1 MKNNLELMLDKLFVS
16 SYTDSRT
23 REKLLFWIN
32 RGKIWINRGKT
43 MRLYNYTPHTINI
56 INGSVKVEL
65 PSVGVIRAK
74 SVQTQVGTI
83 YHTESAGVEYAV
95 PEYKLTFGEPEGM
108 PVDFDPDGVYVVSAI
123 AAQALKQAGWAGTY
137 MVTCGAIRDEQGRI
151 IGCQGLARI

>member
-1 MKNNLELMLDKLFVS
+1 MKNNLEKELDTLLVS
-16 SYTDSRT
+16 SYTDGRT
-23 REKLLFWIN
+23 REKIF
-32 RGKIWINRGKT
+32 RWINRGKT

-108 PVDFDPDGVYVVSAI
+108 PEDIDPDGVYVVSAI

>member
-1 MKNNLELMLDKLFVS
+1 MKNNLELDKLLVS
-16 SYTDSRT
+16 SYTDSRI
-23 REKLLFWIN
+23 REKILRWV
-32 RGKIWINRGKT
+32 NRGKT
-43 MRLYNYTPHTINI
+43 MRLYNYTPHTISI

-108 PVDFDPDGVYVVSAI
+108 PEDIDPDGVYVVSAI
-123 AAQALKQAGWAGTY
+123 AAQALKQFGWAGTY
-137 MVTCGAIRDEQGRI
+137 MVTCGAIRDDAGRI

>member
-1 MKNNLELMLDKLFVS
+1 MKNNLEKELDTLLVS

-23 REKLLFWIN
+23 REKILF
-32 RGKIWINRGKT
+32 WINRGKT
-43 MRLYNYTPHTINI
+43 MRIYNYTPHAITIV
-56 INGSVKVEL
+56 NGDVRIEL

-83 YHTESAGVEYAV
+83 YHTESAGVEFPV

-108 PVDFDPDGVYVVSAI
+108 PEDIDPDGVYVVSAI

>member
-1 MKNNLELMLDKLFVS
+1 MKNNLEKELDTLLVS
-16 SYTDSRT
+16 SYTDGRT
-23 REKLLFWIN
+23 
-32 RGKIWINRGKT
+32 RGKILFWINRGKT
-43 MRLYNYTPHTINI
+43 MRIYNYTPHAITIV
-56 INGSVKVEL
+56 NGDVRIEL

-74 SVQTQVGTI
+74 SVQTLVGTI

-108 PVDFDPDGVYVVSAI
+108 PEDIDPDGVYVVSTI
-123 AAQALKQAGWAGTY
+123 AAQALKDYGWAGTY

>member
-1 MKNNLELMLDKLFVS
+1 
-16 SYTDSRT
+16 
-23 REKLLFWIN
+23 
-32 RGKIWINRGKT
+32 
-43 MRLYNYTPHTINI
+43 MRIYNYTPHAITIV
-56 INGSVKVEL
+56 NGDVRIEL

-83 YHTESAGVEYAV
+83 YHTEYAV

-108 PVDFDPDGVYVVSAI
+108 PEDIDPDGVYVVSTI
-123 AAQALKQAGWAGTY
+123 AAQALKQVGWAGTY

>member
-1 MKNNLELMLDKLFVS
+1 MKNNLELMLDKLLVS
-16 SYTDSRT
+16 SYTDGRT
-23 REKLLFWIN
+23 REKIF
-32 RGKIWINRGKT
+32 RWINRGKT
-43 MRLYNYTPHTINI
+43 MQIYNYTPHAITIV
-56 INGSVKVEL
+56 NGDVRIEL

-83 YHTESAGVEYAV
+83 YHTESAGVEFPV

-108 PVDFDPDGVYVVSAI
+108 PEDIDPDGVYVVSAI

>member
-1 MKNNLELMLDKLFVS
+1 MKNNLEKELDTLLVS
-16 SYTDSRT
+16 SYTDVRV
-23 REKLLFWIN
+23 REKILF
-32 RGKIWINRGKT
+32 WINRGKT
-43 MRLYNYTPHTINI
+43 MRIYNYTPHAITIV
-56 INGSVKVEL
+56 NGDVRIEL

-108 PVDFDPDGVYVVSAI
+108 PEDIDPDGVYVVSTI
-123 AAQALKQAGWAGTY
+123 AAQALKDYGWAGTY

>member
-1 MKNNLELMLDKLFVS
+1 MKNNLELMLDTLLVS

-23 REKLLFWIN
+23 REKIFC
-32 RGKIWINRGKT
+32 WINRGKT
-43 MRLYNYTPHTINI
+43 MRIYNYTPHAITIV
-56 INGSVKVEL
+56 NGDVRIEL

-108 PVDFDPDGVYVVSAI
+108 PEDIDPDGVYVVSAI

>member
-1 MKNNLELMLDKLFVS
+1 MKNNLELMLDKLLVS
-16 SYTDSRT
+16 SYTAGRT
-23 REKLLFWIN
+23 REKILF
-32 RGKIWINRGKT
+32 WINRGKT
-43 MRLYNYTPHTINI
+43 MRIYNYTPHAITIV
-56 INGSVKVEL
+56 NGDVRIEL

-108 PVDFDPDGVYVVSAI
+108 PEDIDPDGVYVVSTI
-123 AAQALKQAGWAGTY
+123 AAQALKDYGWAGTY

>member
-1 MKNNLELMLDKLFVS
+1 MELMLDKLLVS
-16 SYTDSRT
+16 SYTDSGT
-23 REKLLFWIN
+23 REKILCWV
-32 RGKIWINRGKT
+32 NRGKT
-43 MRLYNYTPHTINI
+43 MRLYNYTPHTISI

-83 YHTESAGVEYAV
+83 YHTESAGVEFPV

-108 PVDFDPDGVYVVSAI
+108 PEDIDPDGVYVVSAI

>member
-1 MKNNLELMLDKLFVS
+1 MKNNLELDKLLVS
-16 SYTDSRT
+16 SYTDSGT
-23 REKLLFWIN
+23 MEKILRWV
-32 RGKIWINRGKT
+32 NRGKT

-65 PSVGVIRAK
+65 PSAGVIRAK

-83 YHTESAGVEYAV
+83 YHTESAGVEFPV

-108 PVDFDPDGVYVVSAI
+108 PEDIDPDGVYVVSAI

>member
-1 MKNNLELMLDKLFVS
+1 
-16 SYTDSRT
+16 
-23 REKLLFWIN
+23 
-32 RGKIWINRGKT
+32 

-83 YHTESAGVEYAV
+83 YHAESAGVEFPV

-108 PVDFDPDGVYVVSAI
+108 PMGDDIDPDGVYVVSTI
-123 AAQALKQAGWAGTY
+123 AAQALKQFGWAGTY

>member
-1 MKNNLELMLDKLFVS
+1 MKNNLEKELDTLLVS
-16 SYTDSRT
+16 IYTDGRT
-23 REKLLFWIN
+23 REKIF
-32 RGKIWINRGKT
+32 RWINRGKT

-108 PVDFDPDGVYVVSAI
+108 PEDIDPDGVYVVSTI
-123 AAQALKQAGWAGTY
+123 AAQALKDYGWAGTY
-137 MVTCGAIRDEQGRI
+137 MVTCGAIRDEQGRF

>member
-1 MKNNLELMLDKLFVS
+1 MKNNLEKELDTLLVS
-16 SYTDSRT
+16 SYTDGRT
-23 REKLLFWIN
+23 REKIF
-32 RGKIWINRGKT
+32 RWINRGKT

-108 PVDFDPDGVYVVSAI
+108 PEDIDPDGVYVVSAI

-137 MVTCGAIRDEQGRI
+137 MVTCGAIRDEQGHI

>member
-1 MKNNLELMLDKLFVS
+1 MKNNLELMLDTLLVS
-16 SYTDSRT
+16 SYTDGRV
-23 REKLLFWIN
+23 REKILF
-32 RGKIWINRGKT
+32 WINRGKT
-43 MRLYNYTPHTINI
+43 MRLYNYTPHAITIV
-56 INGSVKVEL
+56 NGDVRIEL

-108 PVDFDPDGVYVVSAI
+108 PEDIDPDGVYVVSTI

>member
-1 MKNNLELMLDKLFVS
+1 MKNNLEKKLDTLLVS

-23 REKLLFWIN
+23 R
-32 RGKIWINRGKT
+32 GKILFWINRGKT
-43 MRLYNYTPHTINI
+43 MRIYNYTPHAITIV
-56 INGSVKVEL
+56 NGDVRIEL

-74 SVQTQVGTI
+74 SVQTQVGTV

-108 PVDFDPDGVYVVSAI
+108 PEDIDPDGVYVVSTI
-123 AAQALKQAGWAGTY
+123 AAQALKDYGWAGTY

>member
-1 MKNNLELMLDKLFVS
+1 MKNNLELMLDKLLVS

-23 REKLLFWIN
+23 REKILF
-32 RGKIWINRGKT
+32 WINRGKT
-43 MRLYNYTPHTINI
+43 MRIYNYTPHAITIV
-56 INGSVKVEL
+56 NGDVRIEL

-108 PVDFDPDGVYVVSAI
+108 PEDIDPDGVYVVSTI
-123 AAQALKQAGWAGTY
+123 AAQALKDYGWAGTY

>member
-1 MKNNLELMLDKLFVS
+1 MKNNLELMLDTLLVS

-23 REKLLFWIN
+23 REKILRWV
-32 RGKIWINRGKT
+32 NRGKT
-43 MRLYNYTPHTINI
+43 MRLYNYTPHTISI

-83 YHTESAGVEYAV
+83 YNTESAGVEFPV

-108 PVDFDPDGVYVVSAI
+108 PEDIDPDGVYVVSAI

>member
-1 MKNNLELMLDKLFVS
+1 
-16 SYTDSRT
+16 
-23 REKLLFWIN
+23 
-32 RGKIWINRGKT
+32 

-74 SVQTQVGTI
+74 SVQTQVGTV
-83 YHTESAGVEYAV
+83 YHEEATDEFPV

-108 PVDFDPDGVYVVSAI
+108 PMGDDIDPDGVYVVSTI

-137 MVTCGAIRDEQGRI
+137 MVTCGAIRDEQGHI

>member
-1 MKNNLELMLDKLFVS
+1 MKNNLEKELDTLLVS
-16 SYTDSRT
+16 SYTDGRT
-23 REKLLFWIN
+23 REKILF
-32 RGKIWINRGKT
+32 WINRGKT
-43 MRLYNYTPHTINI
+43 MRIYNYTPHAITIV
-56 INGSVKVEL
+56 NGDVRIEL

-108 PVDFDPDGVYVVSAI
+108 PEDIDPDGVYVVSTI
-123 AAQALKQAGWAGTY
+123 AAQALKDYGWAGTY

>member
-1 MKNNLELMLDKLFVS
+1 MKNNLEKELDTLLVS

-23 REKLLFWIN
+23 REKIFRWV
-32 RGKIWINRGKT
+32 NRGKT

-83 YHTESAGVEYAV
+83 YHTESAGVEFPV

-108 PVDFDPDGVYVVSAI
+108 PEDIDPDGVYVVSTI
-123 AAQALKQAGWAGTY
+123 AAQALKEYGWAGTY

>member
-1 MKNNLELMLDKLFVS
+1 MKNNLELMLDKLLVS
-16 SYTDSRT
+16 SYTDGRT
-23 REKLLFWIN
+23 REKIFRWV
-32 RGKIWINRGKT
+32 NRGKT
-43 MRLYNYTPHTINI
+43 MRIYNYTPHAITIV
-56 INGSVKVEL
+56 NGDVRIEL

-83 YHTESAGVEYAV
+83 YHTESAGVEFPV

-108 PVDFDPDGVYVVSAI
+108 PEDIDPDGVYVVSAI

>member
-1 MKNNLELMLDKLFVS
+1 MKNNLEKELDTLLVS

-23 REKLLFWIN
+23 REKIFRWV
-32 RGKIWINRGKT
+32 NRGKT

-56 INGSVKVEL
+56 VNGSVNVEL

-83 YHTESAGVEYAV
+83 YHTESAGVEFPV

-108 PVDFDPDGVYVVSAI
+108 PEDIDPDGVYVVSAI

>member
-1 MKNNLELMLDKLFVS
+1 MKNNLEKELDTLLVS
-16 SYTDSRT
+16 SYTDVRV
-23 REKLLFWIN
+23 REKILF
-32 RGKIWINRGKT
+32 WINRGKT
-43 MRLYNYTPHTINI
+43 MRIYNYTPHAITIV
-56 INGSVKVEL
+56 NGDVRIEL

-108 PVDFDPDGVYVVSAI
+108 PEDIDPDGVYVVSAI

>member
-1 MKNNLELMLDKLFVS
+1 VKNNLELMLDKLLVS

-23 REKLLFWIN
+23 REKIFRWV
-32 RGKIWINRGKT
+32 NRGKT

-56 INGSVKVEL
+56 INGSVEVEL

-83 YHTESAGVEYAV
+83 YHTESAGVEFPV

-108 PVDFDPDGVYVVSAI
+108 PEDIDPDGVYVVSAI

>member
-1 MKNNLELMLDKLFVS
+1 MKNNLEKKLDTLLVS

-23 REKLLFWIN
+23 REKIFRWV
-32 RGKIWINRGKT
+32 NRGKT

-108 PVDFDPDGVYVVSAI
+108 PEDIDPDGVYVVSTI
-123 AAQALKQAGWAGTY
+123 AAQALKDYGWAGTY

>member
-1 MKNNLELMLDKLFVS
+1 MKNNLEKELDTLLVS
-16 SYTDSRT
+16 SYTDGRT
-23 REKLLFWIN
+23 REKILF
-32 RGKIWINRGKT
+32 WINRGKT
-43 MRLYNYTPHTINI
+43 MRIYNYTPHAITIV
-56 INGSVKVEL
+56 NGDVRIEL

-108 PVDFDPDGVYVVSAI
+108 PEDIDHDGVYVVSAI
-123 AAQALKQAGWAGTY
+123 AAQALKDYGWAGTY

>member
-1 MKNNLELMLDKLFVS
+1 
-16 SYTDSRT
+16 
-23 REKLLFWIN
+23 
-32 RGKIWINRGKT
+32 
-43 MRLYNYTPHTINI
+43 MRLYNYTPHAITI
-56 INGSVKVEL
+56 INGDVRIEL

-108 PVDFDPDGVYVVSAI
+108 PMGDDIDPDGVYVVSTI

>member
-1 MKNNLELMLDKLFVS
+1 MKNNLELDKLLVS
-16 SYTDSRT
+16 SYTDERV
-23 REKLLFWIN
+23 REKILRWV
-32 RGKIWINRGKT
+32 NRGKT

-83 YHTESAGVEYAV
+83 YHTESAGVEFPV

-108 PVDFDPDGVYVVSAI
+108 PEDIDPDGVYVVSAI

>member
-1 MKNNLELMLDKLFVS
+1 MKNNLEKSLDTMLVS

-23 REKLLFWIN
+23 REKILF
-32 RGKIWINRGKT
+32 WINRGKT
-43 MRLYNYTPHTINI
+43 MRLYNYTPHAITIV
-56 INGSVKVEL
+56 NGDVRVEL

-108 PVDFDPDGVYVVSAI
+108 PEDIDPDGVYVVSTI
-123 AAQALKQAGWAGTY
+123 AAQALKQFGWAGTY

>member
-1 MKNNLELMLDKLFVS
+1 MKNNLEKELDTLLVS

-23 REKLLFWIN
+23 REKIFRWV
-32 RGKIWINRGKT
+32 NRGKT
-43 MRLYNYTPHTINI
+43 MRLYNYTPHAITIV
-56 INGSVKVEL
+56 NGDVRIEL

-108 PVDFDPDGVYVVSAI
+108 PEDIDPDGVYVVSTI
-123 AAQALKQAGWAGTY
+123 AAQALKDYGWAGTY

>member
-1 MKNNLELMLDKLFVS
+1 MKNNLEKSLDTLLVS

-23 REKLLFWIN
+23 REKILF
-32 RGKIWINRGKT
+32 WINRGKT
-43 MRLYNYTPHTINI
+43 MRIYNYTPHAITIV
-56 INGSVKVEL
+56 NGDVRIEL

-108 PVDFDPDGVYVVSAI
+108 PEDIDPDGVYVVSTI
-123 AAQALKQAGWAGTY
+123 AAQALKDYGWAGTY

>member
-1 MKNNLELMLDKLFVS
+1 MKNNLELMLDKLLVS

-23 REKLLFWIN
+23 REKIFCWV
-32 RGKIWINRGKT
+32 NRGKT
-43 MRLYNYTPHTINI
+43 MRIYNYTPHAITIV
-56 INGSVKVEL
+56 NGDVRIEL

-108 PVDFDPDGVYVVSAI
+108 PEDIDPDGVYVVSTI
-123 AAQALKQAGWAGTY
+123 AAQALKDYGWAGTY

>member
-1 MKNNLELMLDKLFVS
+1 MKNNLEKELDTLLVS
-16 SYTDSRT
+16 SYTDVRV
-23 REKLLFWIN
+23 REKILF
-32 RGKIWINRGKT
+32 WINRGKT

-108 PVDFDPDGVYVVSAI
+108 PEDINPDGVYVVSAI
-123 AAQALKQAGWAGTY
+123 AAQALKDYGWAGTY

>member
-1 MKNNLELMLDKLFVS
+1 MKNNLEKELDTLLVS

-23 REKLLFWIN
+23 REKIFRWV
-32 RGKIWINRGKT
+32 NRGKT
-43 MRLYNYTPHTINI
+43 MRLYNYTPHTISI
-56 INGSVKVEL
+56 INGSVEVEL

-83 YHTESAGVEYAV
+83 YHTESAGVEFPV

-108 PVDFDPDGVYVVSAI
+108 PEDIDPDGVYVVSAI

>member
-1 MKNNLELMLDKLFVS
+1 MKNNLELMLDKLLVS
-16 SYTDSRT
+16 SYTDGRT
-23 REKLLFWIN
+23 REKIFC
-32 RGKIWINRGKT
+32 WINRGKT

-108 PVDFDPDGVYVVSAI
+108 PEDIDPDGVYVVSTI

>member
-1 MKNNLELMLDKLFVS
+1 MKNNLEKELDTLLVS

-23 REKLLFWIN
+23 REKIFRWV
-32 RGKIWINRGKT
+32 NRGKT

-56 INGSVKVEL
+56 INGSVEVEL

-83 YHTESAGVEYAV
+83 YHTESAGVEFPV

-108 PVDFDPDGVYVVSAI
+108 PEDIDPDGVYVVSAI